1 MCVCVCV
8 ADSNVLTSFWA
19 QMHVHVCAP
28 TCVHRIDFCSNVF
41 FASGAISLGPT
52 GSGPSRFRLL
62 TGWRARQVFIFSP
75 FGRPGV
81 QGRVA
86 CRSGPGR
93 ASRFAGGHVLTL
105 PSAESGNQLFLSCK
119 GTKAVVRAP
128 HSWPKDLPKVPP
140 PDTIHGGLRFQHMGL
155 GLGGAGRSIQ
165 SVAQTLR
172 PSFARREFSGKRPVG
187 LGKCPVTRISR
198 CSVIWNSFT
207 VLKTLCA
214 PPVF

>member
-1 MCVCVCV
+1 MVRA
-8 ADSNVLTSFWA
+8 ADW
-19 QMHVHVCAP
+19 
-28 TCVHRIDFCSNVF
+28 
-41 FASGAISLGPT
+41 
-52 GSGPSRFRLL
+52 
-62 TGWRARQVFIFSP
+62 
-75 FGRPGV
+75 
-81 QGRVA
+81 VA
-86 CRSGPGR
+86 CTAGVYFLTVREAGSPRS
-93 ASRFAGGHVLTL
+93 SRLQIWSGEGFLVCRWLSPCHVLTW

-172 PSFARREFSGKRPVG
+172 PSFARRVFSGKRPVG

-198 CSVIWNSFT
+198 CGVIWNSFP